1 MGIILSK
8 QYIWEFEEE
17 KIKEQEE
24 EEQLLQQQIEKEKH
38 KRKRI
43 IALTIII
50 IIIFFI
56 ILFFAPFFKVE
67 KINVKGNYFFAD
79 EKIKSD
85 FKIGERFS
93 LIEVIIKK
101 FQNNK
106 NFPYANYVAYDYDFS
121 EKTFILDVN
130 EKVPF
135 YHNEENINYYYD
147 NRGKVYEWDY
157 NYTTPMVKEL
167 DDGIEELF
175 FEQFKKVTFDV
186 RLQIN
191 TVEMAPEEQYGK
203 EVIKMS
209 MVDGN
214 TVYIYAHQIGFKMN
228 YYNQMKQ
235 ILDYENKGPGN
246 IYLYIGDYYEQY

>member
-1 MGIILSK
+1 MSK

-24 EEQLLQQQIEKEKH
+24 EEQLLQKQKEEKVK

-43 IALTIII
+43 IILTIII
-50 IIIFFI
+50 IIIIFL
-56 ILFFAPFFKVE
+56 ILLITPLFKIE
-67 KINVKGNYFFAD
+67 KIDVKGNYFFTD
-79 EKIKSD
+79 EKIISD
-85 FKIGERFS
+85 FEIGDRFS
-93 LIEVIIKK
+93 FIEVIAKK

-106 NFPYANYVAYDYDFS
+106 NFPYANSVSYDYDFS

-135 YHNEENINYYYD
+135 YHNEENVNYYYD
-147 NRGKVYEWDY
+147 SKGKVYEWDY
-157 NYTTPMVKEL
+157 NYTTPLVKDL

-175 FEQFKKVTFDV
+175 FEQFKQVDFDV

-214 TVYIYAHQIGFKMN
+214 TVYIYAHQVGFKMN